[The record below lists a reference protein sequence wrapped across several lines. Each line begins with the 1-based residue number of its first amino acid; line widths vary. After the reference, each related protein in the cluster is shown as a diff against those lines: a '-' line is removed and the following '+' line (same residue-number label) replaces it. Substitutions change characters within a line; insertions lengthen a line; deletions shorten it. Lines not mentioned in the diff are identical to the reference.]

1 MAVDTLTSSDWY
13 RIADLHPRLKPHV
26 SVRMQITRGQPWY
39 VLFNQAT
46 GRHHRV
52 NKQAYELVGRMNG
65 NHSVNDIWHV
75 LLEQMKEDV
84 PSQHDVIRVVGQMTD
99 AGLIQAEVTPDVD
112 HLVGQ
117 TQLRQAREKRT
128 RINPMF
134 FRLGLFNPSYL
145 LERLA
150 PWGRWLWTRWVQWPA
165 LLLMLTVAASMLV
178 NLQEVRV
185 YSQEFF
191 MTPSYLTMA
200 WLLYPLMKILHEL
213 GHALAL
219 RRYGCEVPEVGV
231 HFFLLVP
238 LPYVDASS
246 ANQLVN
252 RWQRAHI
259 SGAGIWVEMMLA
271 ALAGGIWLTV
281 EDGWLRQLAFV
292 VCSLG
297 VVSSLLFNGNP
308 LMRLDGYYV
317 LCDVLDLPNLAG
329 RSNKLMGRLFKRF
342 ALTSVAVDAPAD
354 DPGVA
359 AADTLERWA
368 MAMYAPA
375 SLVYRVLL
383 AGWLVVWAADR
394 AFWLGVLV
402 VCWSVWSLLIKP
414 LWNWMET
421 IQTVAIN
428 AWARMRVTML
438 VLGVCFFAMTAML
451 LVPVPSSLVAEGMV
465 WLPDHAQVRATV
477 DGQVETLWVREQ
489 QHVEKGDP
497 LMTLRS
503 PSLHTRR
510 QVLVAQMEQQEAEFH
525 TAFGVD
531 SLRMQ
536 NAQNALDRDRV
547 SLAKLDEELANQTL
561 RAGVSGTFVLY
572 RPTDLEGDEVKKGD
586 VIGHVIG
593 RQDTVIRAVVPQ
605 SLIDDVRDRLRS
617 VSVMLD
623 EQPGEPINAR
633 WVGEVPAASNTLP
646 GEVLADRMGGRVA
659 TLTDDQHHVRPSEPV
674 FVVDVAVPMSL
685 QRAGG
690 LARVKL
696 QLAPQSLGHTW
707 AKRLRQLFLR
717 HFSLNDT

>member
-52 NKQAYELVGRMNG
+52 NKQAYELVGRMDG
-65 NHSVNDIWHV
+65 RHSVNDIWHV
-75 LLEQMKEDV
+75 LLAQMKDDV

-112 HLVGQ
+112 HLVGKMQ
-117 TQLRQAREKRT
+117 HRQAQEKRA

-134 FRLGLFNPSYL
+134 FRLGLFNPSL
-145 LERLA
+145 MLERLA
-150 PWGRWLWTRWVQWPA
+150 PWARGLWTRWVQWPA
-165 LLLMLTVAASMLV
+165 FVLMLFVASSMLV
-178 NLQEVRV
+178 HWQDVSV
-185 YSQEFF
+185 YAQEFF
-191 MTPSYLTMA
+191 MTPRYLTMA
-200 WLLYPLMKILHEL
+200 WLMYPLMKILHEL

-259 SGAGIWVEMMLA
+259 SGAGIWVELMLS
-271 ALAGGIWLTV
+271 ALAGLVWLVV
-281 EDGWLRQLAFV
+281 EDGVLRQLAFV

-308 LMRLDGYYV
+308 LMKLDGYYV

-329 RSNKLMGRLFKRF
+329 RSNKLMARLFKKY

-354 DPGVA
+354 EPGVA

-368 MAMYAPA
+368 MATYAPA
-375 SLVYRVLL
+375 SWIYRACL
-383 AGWLVVWAADR
+383 AGWLVIWAADR
-394 AFWLGVLV
+394 AFWLGLV
-402 VCWSVWSLLIKP
+402 VVGWSLWSLLFKP
-414 LWNWMET
+414 LMNWLEG
-421 IQTVAIN
+421 IQTVTVN

-438 VLGVCFFAMTAML
+438 VSSVVVVLAAL
-451 LVPVPSSLVAEGMV
+451 LMWVPVPSAVVAEGVV
-465 WLPDHAQVRATV
+465 WLPDQAQVRATV
-477 DGQVETLWVREQ
+477 DGQVDTLWVREQ
-489 QHVEKGDP
+489 QDVVKGDA
-497 LMTLRS
+497 LLTLKS
-503 PSLHTRR
+503 PGLETRR

-525 TAFGVD
+525 SAFGVD

-536 NAQNALDRDRV
+536 NAQSAMDRDRAAL
-547 SLAKLDEELANQTL
+547 SKLDEELASQTL

-593 RQDTVIRAVVPQ
+593 RQRTVIRAVVPQ
-605 SLIDDVRDRLRS
+605 SMIDDVRDRLRS

-623 EQPGEPINAR
+623 EQPGQSLSAK
-633 WVGEVPAASNTLP
+633 WLGEVPAASNALP
-646 GEVLADRMGGRVA
+646 AEVLADRMGGRVA
-659 TLTDDQHHVRPSEPV
+659 TLTDDQHHVRPSEPM
-674 FVVDVAVPMSL
+674 FVVDVAIPASL

-690 LARVKL
+690 LARVKFHL
-696 QLAPQSLGHTW
+696 TSQSLGQTW
-707 AKRLRQLFLR
+707 AKRVRQLFLR
-717 HFSLNDT
+717 HFSLHDT